1 MYTIRCLKCL
11 IRRISCEEEKSQH
24 TYKTLR
30 TSSVQD
36 ACYVCGSML
45 ASFPPFLF
53 LSLRSVYTEVLFHFC
68 VLCSSAFMYHTE
80 CKLKNKNGGDLGMSL
95 ALCNLRTD
103 NTWFWDAL
111 HQVSHAFHPCLAF
124 FCCLCGTQLS
134 TTCTDDLKLIQFLSL
149 PFCFNLLNTQN
160 APELKEKLGLKACH
174 KFSLCVIEGNS
185 FGASSTFTSQYSPEC
200 CMTLK
205 ERKTI
210 LKQNAPVQ

>member
-1 MYTIRCLKCL
+1 MWLHASLVPTIFVPQFAFS
-11 IRRISCEEEKSQH
+11 IH
-24 TYKTLR
+24 
-30 TSSVQD
+30 
-36 ACYVCGSML
+36 
-45 ASFPPFLF
+45 
-53 LSLRSVYTEVLFHFC
+53 RSGRVLFHFC

-103 NTWFWDAL
+103 NTWFWGAL

-134 TTCTDDLKLIQFLSL
+134 TTCADDLKLIQFLSL

-174 KFSLCVIEGNS
+174 KFSLCVKEGNS
-185 FGASSTFTSQYSPEC
+185 FGTSSTFTSQYSPEC

-205 ERKTI
+205 RKK
-210 LKQNAPVQ
+210 KQNAPVQ